1 MIYELNCLYIIFL
14 LLQNLTNC
22 QVHDLDFSVSSV
34 LFQVQ
39 FCFRHDFT
47 SVSVS
52 DGNWQQ
58 MTHGFSSDSVCYN
71 V

>member
-14 LLQNLTNC
+14 LLQNLANC
-22 QVHDLDFSVSSV
+22 QVHDLDSSVSSV
-34 LFQVQ
+34 Q
-39 FCFRHDFT
+39 FYFRHDFT

-58 MTHGFSSDSVCYN
+58 MSHDWHLATNES
-71 V
+71 